1 MVRFCKKKL
10 GFSKNLSSSNIGIDQ
25 KEEQRKEYQR
35 LVNLF
40 LETKMKIDFERS
52 AQDDFLDM
60 RKDLENYMD
69 KKETTTKEA
78 ILNEIKSLVNKIESL
93 EDKVSKL

>member
-78 ILNEIKSLVNKIESL
+78 ILNEIKSLISKIESL